1 MTTVLRRPRSVL
13 ALGAIAVL
21 TLSGCSSGTADAEPT
36 ADADDAGADESADG
50 LTQLGDGEEFGGN
63 GVSGL
68 IAAVSD
74 ALMQVQET
82 DSQTAVTW
90 TEDTVITRTASVG
103 LDTVAVGSCVAAMV
117 PTVDEGSTETV
128 VATSVTVSD
137 PVDGECSA
145 GFGGVGG
152 LGGPPSGDLPEGTER
167 PDGGEGQEGMEPPE
181 GMELPEGGELPE
193 DGELPEGMGG
203 SDGMAAAFGQVVSG
217 RVTAV
222 SGSTL
227 TVETTDADGV
237 TATETVETDADTAVT
252 ATVAADASAIAVGL
266 CALVRGETDTRG
278 GMTATTIGLSDAGED
293 GCTARMGALRTPA
306 NGGDD
311 D

>member
-1 MTTVLRRPRSVL
+1 MTTVLRRSRSVL

-21 TLSGCSSGTADAEPT
+21 MLAGCSSGTAEAEPT
-36 ADADDAGADESADG
+36 AGADDAGADESTG
-50 LTQLGDGEEFGGN
+50 SPTGPGDGEELGGN

-68 IAAVSD
+68 IASVSD

-90 TEDTVITRTASVG
+90 TEDTVITRAAAVG
-103 LDTVAVGSCVAAMV
+103 LDTVAVGSCVVAIAPAAE
-117 PTVDEGSTETV
+117 EGSTETT
-128 VATSVTVSD
+128 VATSVMVSD

-145 GFGGVGG
+145 GFGGGSGG
-152 LGGPPSGDLPEGTER
+152 APS
-167 PDGGEGQEGMEPPE
+167 
-181 GMELPEGGELPE
+181 GELPE
-193 DGELPEGMGG
+193 DMQLPEGMEVPE
-203 SDGMAAAFGQVVSG
+203 DGEMPEGMEDLASAFGQMVSG
-217 RVTAV
+217 LVTAV

-266 CALVRGETDTRG
+266 CAAVGGETDTRG
-278 GMTATTIGLSDAGED
+278 GMTATTIALSDAGED
-293 GCTARMGALRTPA
+293 GCTARMGGMRTPA

-311 D
+311 E

>member
-1 MTTVLRRPRSVL
+1 MTLALRRPRPVL
-13 ALGAIAVL
+13 ALGAMAVL
-21 TLSGCSSGTADAEPT
+21 LLAGCSSGTAEAEPT
-36 ADADDAGADESADG
+36 VAGADEDEDADVDADEDEG
-50 LTQLGDGEEFGGN
+50 DLRRLGEGDEPG

-90 TEDTVITRTASVG
+90 TEDTVITRTSPVE
-103 LDTVAVGSCVAAMV
+103 LDAVAVGSCVLAMV
-117 PTVDEGSTETV
+117 PYVDEGSTETA
-128 VATSVTVSD
+128 VAISVTVSD

-152 LGGPPSGDLPEGTER
+152 PGGPPSREL
-167 PDGGEGQEGMEPPE
+167 QEGMEPPE
-181 GMELPEGGELPE
+181 GMDIPESGERPEGGELPE
-193 DGELPEGMGG
+193 GLQG
-203 SDGMAAAFGQVVSG
+203 SDGMAGAFGQVVSG

-222 SGSTL
+222 SGSRL
-227 TVETTDADGV
+227 TVETTDADGG
-237 TATETVETDADTAVT
+237 TATETVETGSDTAVT

-266 CALVRGETDTRG
+266 CASVRGEADTRG

-293 GCTARMGALRTPA
+293 GCTARMGAVRTPA
-306 NGGDD
+306 DGRDD